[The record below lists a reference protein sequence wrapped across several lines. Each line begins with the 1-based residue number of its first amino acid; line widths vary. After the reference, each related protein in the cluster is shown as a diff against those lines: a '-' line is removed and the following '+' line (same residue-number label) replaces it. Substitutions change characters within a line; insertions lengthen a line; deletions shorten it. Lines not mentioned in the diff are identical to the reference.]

1 MSSIDRLFEEAT
13 QLPED
18 QKLTLANRL
27 LASNEPPVSEEVD
40 KECDVVI
47 RDRIKKYDQGRAR
60 SRLAGDVFSIL
71 DKKLTT

>member
-1 MSSIDRLFEEAT
+1 MSSIVRLFEEAA

-18 QKLTLANRL
+18 QKLTHANRL

-71 DKKLTT
+71 DKKLTA